1 MFTNSNSQVSHKFTI
16 IGLIAE
22 SKLKFINDTSSKI
35 FGNLILEMKVV
46 ALSSLILKHYLKLTT
61 INFAINQEKRVDTIL
76 KKLVADNSI
85 SEETKRSLKPVGTR
99 PGIMY
104 RLCKVTK
111 ISLIIALLFDLF
123 CQQLILLPIN

>member
-1 MFTNSNSQVSHKFTI
+1 MFTNSNSQLSHTFTI

-61 INFAINQEKRVDTIL
+61 INFAINQEKRVDNIL
-76 KKLVADNSI
+76 KKLVAANSI

-99 PGIMY
+99 TGIMY
-104 RLCKVTK
+104 RLCKVHK
-111 ISLIIALLFDLF
+111 DIIDNCPPF
-123 CQQLILLPIN
+123 